1 MLDNL
6 WIIPAFPLLGV
17 VLNAFLG
24 YRLGRRFVNIVGPGV
39 VGLAFVAAAIAVW
52 QLVGLPADER
62 TVNLTLF
69 TWIPVGDFQV
79 NVSLLLDPLS
89 AVMILVVTGVG
100 FLIHVYSVGYMADDE
115 SYARYFTYLNL
126 FMFSMLI
133 LVLGQQLP
141 AALRGL
147 GAGGHLLLPADRLLV
162 HAQERCRRRQE
173 GLHRQPHR
181 RLRLCPGRHAH
192 LRRLRHARL
201 QRRSSPSAEHLLE
214 RRDL

>member
-1 MLDNL
+1 MPSWATAWGDASSTSSGRV
-6 WIIPAFPLLGV
+6 WWGWRSSPPL
-17 VLNAFLG
+17 
-24 YRLGRRFVNIVGPGV
+24 
-39 VGLAFVAAAIAVW
+39 IAVW

-62 TVNLTLF
+62 IINLKLF

-79 NVSLLLDPLS
+79 DAALLLDPLS

-141 AALRGL
+141 ATVCGL
-147 GAGGHLLLPADRLLV
+147 GTGRPLLVSADRLLV
-162 HAQERCRRRQE
+162 HRARAPPTPARRR
-173 GLHRQPHR
+173 LSSTASATSA
-181 RLRLCPGRHAH
+181 LRWASC
-192 LRRLRHARL
+192 
-201 QRRSSPSAEHLLE
+201 
-214 RRDL
+214 